1 MIRWRSR
8 GGAARRYQ
16 PVAAAMEVGTAT
28 MEEEEEDKVEEYG
41 EGWPDD
47 TSLSP
52 LPGWK
57 VPVPV

>member
-28 MEEEEEDKVEEYG
+28 MEEEEDKVEEYG

-52 LPGWK
+52 LPGRK